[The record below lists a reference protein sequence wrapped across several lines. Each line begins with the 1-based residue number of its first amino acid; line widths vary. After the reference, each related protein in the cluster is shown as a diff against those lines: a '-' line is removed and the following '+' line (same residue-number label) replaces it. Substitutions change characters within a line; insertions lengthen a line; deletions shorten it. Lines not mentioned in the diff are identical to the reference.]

1 MPVHIKAAPEPPR
14 ATAWLSHRLET
25 LVHDFPQIADT
36 ERATVK
42 GGYDFDVVI
51 VGSGYGGS
59 VAAAELSSCKDV
71 QGQSLKI
78 CVLERGKEYLA
89 GMFPSRLADLGGHI
103 RFATPFA
110 KRQRGVF
117 DGLYDLR
124 CSDDAV
130 ALVACGL
137 GGGSLINAGV
147 MEMPLLEIFREARW
161 PTKIRRDTNLEE
173 TGKRLRDWLGAK
185 PIRVTKPFLAK
196 SEAIR
201 NLAGGKARPAHITV
215 ASDCHTNHA
224 GVAMSKCRRCGDCA
238 TGCNYN
244 AKESLD
250 LNLLRLARQSGVR
263 IVTGATVLRVLRAGE
278 GWQLDVN
285 HTDGHLRDN
294 QRKPFALLARRV
306 ILAAGT
312 FGSTEILMRSQI
324 RGIKFSDQ
332 LGSKFS
338 ANGDMLV
345 VAHDLAARV
354 NGVADETE
362 DPAPNT
368 KSEDCGRAVGPTIT
382 AMIDLRDGNAA
393 TDLVIQ
399 DLAVPGPLRRLFEES
414 ATTFDVLNRVADGDW
429 AKHEPDPS
437 RVDDAAVNP
446 AAITNSL
453 VLAMIGR
460 DDAEG
465 ALALGPSMQNSADE
479 MQGDPEK
486 MRADGMQKDAEK
498 LRADGVQKDAE
509 KLLADGM
516 LTVRWPELRLDP
528 RLENHHARLGKL
540 LRESGLGGR
549 LVNNLLW
556 RPLSDRL
563 EAVFGRQR
571 GPLLTVHPLGG
582 CAMGDDVRQG
592 VTDHCGRVFDAAAVG
607 LRRTHEGLIV
617 LDGSV
622 VPTSLGINPALT
634 IAVLALRA
642 ITELKEEWQLSGG
655 RLINAPLPG
664 NSRGETRPIYSTPRT
679 NPAPTPTSIELTEQV
694 RGKVPLA
701 MRGNGVKPHMVE
713 LTLTTKPVV
722 LTDLYALQ
730 TPRGRCLPIAHGR
743 LRILRAGK
751 EFDPIADQAYESH
764 VALEAE
770 ISGSL
775 HLFDL
780 EKSRP
785 VPRMLRAILAWALN
799 RGMRDFAYRLVRQG
813 QEWLRFTPPSG
824 GASHLRLLDILH
836 LCSRAGGVRLIE
848 YDLHIDKVVEPEDL
862 GTGARFDSSLFTQ
875 KKIRAVK
882 RLTYARGASPWQQ
895 LMEMSVEVFPQM
907 SKTVIGKKLP
917 SLELNKRYLA
927 RQSVP
932 LLRIVGQQDRV
943 AALAD
948 LASFILYGF
957 RVVLQIHALSFR
969 RPDPPSAREP
979 QRLPGAVP
987 GLPAP
992 QIDWLTLK
1000 GQLSPP
1006 IRIRLAR
1013 YDGSSAKVIEKGV
1026 PKRPVLLIHGYSA
1039 SGTTFAHA
1047 AVPGNLAQSL
1057 CDAGRD
1063 VWVLDMRSSSGLT
1076 TATGGWSFEEM
1087 AENDI
1092 PIAVQHVLA
1101 ATGQE
1106 RLDVVCHC
1114 MGAAMFSMAV
1124 LGEHDRRNLHNKIGR
1139 VVFSQ
1144 VGPAM
1149 LLSSANVLAA
1159 YVMRYVRYFLQ
1170 LEDYVFSPHGDISL
1184 AGQLLDRALSAM
1196 WLPSDEYRREN
1207 PLWPPGKA
1215 TPWVGTR
1222 HRMDALYARTFSLN
1236 NLSDLVLDH
1245 IDDFFGPL
1253 SVETVSQVIHFAGFN
1268 TVTDRAGINRYVLP
1282 DRVRDRLRFPM
1293 MSIHG
1298 AENGLVAPSTLRLMR
1313 NMLKGAGVPHLNSS
1327 LHAVEAVQSEEE
1339 IRDLID
1345 KSGQFLA
1352 LGQPSYLTWCIAGH
1366 GHQDCLIGKDA
1377 SSICGVIAKYLGM
1390 PDISDMPGPLEEKP

>member
-1 MPVHIKAAPEPPR
+1 VPVNTKAAPELPR
-14 ATAWLSHRLET
+14 ATAWLSRGLEA
-25 LVHDFPQIADT
+25 LVNDLPRIADPQRT
-36 ERATVK
+36 PVK
-42 GGYDFDVVI
+42 GEYDFDVVI

-59 VAAAELSSCKDV
+59 VAAAELSSCKDA
-71 QGQSLKI
+71 QGQPLKI

-89 GMFPSRLADLGGHI
+89 GMFPSRLADLAGHV
-103 RFATPFA
+103 RFATPLA
-110 KRQRGVF
+110 ERQRGVF
-117 DGLYDLR
+117 DGLYDMR
-124 CSDDAV
+124 WSDDAV

-147 MEMPLLEIFREARW
+147 MEMPLPQIFQEARW
-161 PTKIRRDTNLEE
+161 PTKIRKDTKLAE
-173 TGKRLRDWLGAK
+173 TAERLRDWLGA
-185 PIRVTKPFLAK
+185 RAMVATTTPFLAK
-196 SEAIR
+196 SEAIK

-215 ASDCHTNHA
+215 ASDCHTNSA
-224 GVAMSKCRRCGDCA
+224 GVAMSECRLCGDCA

-250 LNLLRLARQSGVR
+250 LNLLRLARQSEAR
-263 IVTGATVLRVLRAGE
+263 IVTGATVLRVLPADE
-278 GWQLDVN
+278 GWRLVVN
-285 HTDGHLRDN
+285 HTDAHLRDN
-294 QRKPFALLARRV
+294 QRKPFALLAKRV

-312 FGSTEILMRSQI
+312 FGSTEILMRSQVG
-324 RGIKFSDQ
+324 GIKFSDQ
-332 LGSKFS
+332 LGRKFS

-345 VAHDLAARV
+345 IAHDLAARV
-354 NGVADETE
+354 NGVADETQ
-362 DPAPNT
+362 DPAPSNP
-368 KSEDCGRAVGPTIT
+368 SEHGGRAIGPTIT
-382 AMIDLRDGNAA
+382 AMIDLREGNAD

-414 ATTFDVLNRVADGDW
+414 TTTYDVLNRVADGDW
-429 AKHEPDPS
+429 AKHEPNPS
-437 RVDDAAVNP
+437 RADDAAVNP
-446 AAITNSL
+446 TAITNSL

-465 ALALGPSMQNSADE
+465 ELTPGVSMQNNADE
-479 MQGDPEK
+479 IQNS
-486 MRADGMQKDAEK
+486 
-498 LRADGVQKDAE
+498 
-509 KLLADGM
+509 DGM

-528 RLENHHARLGKL
+528 RLENHHKRLGGL

-556 RPLSDRL
+556 RPLSDKL

-607 LRRTHEGLIV
+607 LKRTHEGLIV

-655 RLINAPLPG
+655 RLTNAPLPE
-664 NSRGETRPIYSTPRT
+664 NSRGDTRPVYSTPRT
-679 NPAPTPTSIELTEQV
+679 NPTPTRTSIELTEQV

-701 MRGNGVKPHMVE
+701 MRGGGAKPHMVE

-722 LTDLYALQ
+722 LADLYALR
-730 TPRGRCLPIAHGR
+730 TPGGRCLPIAQGR
-743 LRILRAGK
+743 LRILREGK
-751 EFDPIADQAYESH
+751 EFDPIADQAYESD

-775 HLFDL
+775 RLFDL
-780 EKSRP
+780 EESRP
-785 VPRMLRAILAWALN
+785 LRRTLRAVPAWAVN
-799 RGMRDFAYRLVRQG
+799 RGLRDVAYSLVRRG
-813 QEWLRFTPPSG
+813 QEWLRLTPPG
-824 GASHLRLLDILH
+824 GAPAHVRLLDILH

-848 YDLHIDKVVEPEDL
+848 YDLQIDKVVEPDGLSKGVKADE
-862 GTGARFDSSLFTQ
+862 GARFDSSLFAQ

-882 RLTYARGASPWQQ
+882 RLTYARGASPWTQ
-895 LMEMSVEVFPQM
+895 LMEMSVETFPRM
-907 SKTVIGKKLP
+907 RKTILGKKLP

-927 RQSVP
+927 RQGVP
-932 LLRIVGQQDRV
+932 LLRIVDQQDRV

-948 LASFILYGF
+948 LVSFMLYGL

-969 RPDPPSAREP
+969 RPDPPSTREP

-987 GLPAP
+987 GLPTP
-992 QIDWLTLK
+992 QIDWLTLDD
-1000 GQLSPP
+1000 QESPP

-1013 YDGSSAKVIEKGV
+1013 YDGSSAKAIENGV

-1047 AVPGNLAQSL
+1047 AVPGNLAQTL

-1076 TATGGWSFEEM
+1076 TATGSWPFEKM
-1087 AENDI
+1087 AEEDI
-1092 PIAVQHVLA
+1092 PIAIQHVLA
-1101 ATGQE
+1101 ATKQE
-1106 RLDVVCHC
+1106 KLDVVGHC

-1159 YVMRYVRYFLQ
+1159 YIMRYVRYFLQ
-1170 LEDYVFSPHGDISL
+1170 LEDYVFSEHGDISL

-1196 WLPSDEYRREN
+1196 RLPPDEYRREN

-1236 NLSDLVLDH
+1236 NLSDMVLDN

-1282 DRVRDRLRFPM
+1282 DRVRDRLKFPM

-1298 AENGLVAPSTLRLMR
+1298 AENGLVDPSTLRLMR
-1313 NMLKGAGVPHLNSS
+1313 NMLRGAGVPHLNAS
-1327 LHAVEAVQSEEE
+1327 LRVVEAVQSDEE
-1339 IRDLID
+1339 IRHLID
-1345 KSGQFLA
+1345 KNCALLA

-1390 PDISDMPGPLEEKP
+1390 PDIPGPSLEDKP

>member
-14 ATAWLSHRLET
+14 ATTWLSRGLEA

-36 ERATVK
+36 PRTTVN
-42 GGYDFDVVI
+42 GGYDFDIVI

-89 GMFPSRLADLGGHI
+89 GMFPSRLADLGGHV

-147 MEMPLLEIFREARW
+147 MEMPLPEIFREARW
-161 PTKIRRDTNLEE
+161 PTKIRRDTKLAE
-173 TGKRLRDWLGAK
+173 TAERLRDWLGAK
-185 PIRVTKPFLAK
+185 PIRTTTKPFLAK

-224 GVAMSKCRRCGDCA
+224 GVAMSECRRCGDCA

-294 QRKPFALLARRV
+294 QRNPFALLARRV

-332 LGSKFS
+332 LGGKFS

-362 DPAPNT
+362 DPAPNI
-368 KSEDCGRAVGPTIT
+368 KSENCGRAVGPTIT

-429 AKHEPDPS
+429 AKHEPNPS
-437 RVDDAAVNP
+437 RADDAAVNP

-465 ALALGPSMQNSADE
+465 ALALEASRQNSVDEMQDDADE
-479 MQGDPEK
+479 M
-486 MRADGMQKDAEK
+486 R
-498 LRADGVQKDAE
+498 
-509 KLLADGM
+509 ADGM

-528 RLENHHARLGKL
+528 RLENHHARLDSL

-592 VTDHCGRVFDAAAVG
+592 VTDHCGRVFDAAAIG
-607 LRRTHEGLIV
+607 LRRTHAGLIV

-642 ITELKEEWQLSGG
+642 ITELKGEWQLSGG
-655 RLINAPLPG
+655 RLTNAPLSG

-679 NPAPTPTSIELTEQV
+679 NAAPTPTSIELTEQV
-694 RGKVPLA
+694 RGKIPLA
-701 MRGNGVKPHMVE
+701 VRGRGVKPHTVE
-713 LTLTTKPVV
+713 LTLTTKPVA
-722 LTDLYALQ
+722 LADLFALQ

-743 LRILRAGK
+743 LRVLRAGK
-751 EFDPIADQAYESH
+751 EFDPIADQAYESD

-780 EKSRP
+780 EESRP
-785 VPRMLRAILAWALN
+785 VPRMLRAVLAWALN
-799 RGMRDFAYRLVRQG
+799 RGVRDFAYRLVRQG
-813 QEWLRFTPPSG
+813 QEWLRLTPPSG
-824 GASHLRLLDILH
+824 EPSHLRLLDILH

-862 GTGARFDSSLFTQ
+862 GTGVRFDSSLFAQ
-875 KKIRAVK
+875 KKIRGVK
-882 RLTYARGASPWQQ
+882 RLTYARGASPWTQ
-895 LMEMSVEVFPQM
+895 LMEMSVEAFPQM
-907 SKTVIGKKLP
+907 RKAIVRKKLS

-927 RQSVP
+927 RQGVP
-932 LLRIVGQQDRV
+932 LLRIVDQQDRV

-969 RPDPPSAREP
+969 RPDPPSTREP

-992 QIDWLTLK
+992 QIDWLTLD
-1000 GQLSPP
+1000 GQPSPP

-1013 YDGSSAKVIEKGV
+1013 YDGRSAKAVENGV
-1026 PKRPVLLIHGYSA
+1026 PKRPVLLVHGYSA

-1076 TATGGWSFEEM
+1076 TATGSWAFEEM

-1092 PIAVQHVLA
+1092 PIAIQHVLA

-1124 LGEHDRRNLHNKIGR
+1124 LGGHDRRTLHNKIGR

-1144 VGPAM
+1144 VGPVM

-1170 LEDYVFSPHGDISL
+1170 LDDYVFSPHGDISL

-1196 WLPSDEYRREN
+1196 RLPSDEYRREN

-1282 DRVRDRLRFPM
+1282 DRVRDRLKFPM

-1298 AENGLVAPSTLRLMR
+1298 AENGLVAPSTLTLMR

-1327 LHAVEAVQSEEE
+1327 LHAVEAVQSDEE
-1339 IRDLID
+1339 IRHLID
-1345 KSGQFLA
+1345 KSRQFLG

-1377 SSICGVIAKYLGM
+1377 PSICGVIAKYLGM
-1390 PDISDMPGPLEEKP
+1390 PDMPGPLEDKP

>member
-1 MPVHIKAAPEPPR
+1 MPVKTNAAPELPR
-14 ATAWLSHRLET
+14 ATAWLSRGLEA
-25 LVHDFPQIADT
+25 LVNDLPRIADPQRT
-36 ERATVK
+36 PVK
-42 GGYDFDVVI
+42 GEYDFDVVI

-59 VAAAELSSCKDV
+59 VAAAELSSCKDA
-71 QGQSLKI
+71 QGQPLKI

-89 GMFPSRLADLGGHI
+89 GMFPSRLADLAGHI
-103 RFATPFA
+103 RFTTPA
-110 KRQRGVF
+110 AERQRGVL
-117 DGLYDLR
+117 DGLYDMR
-124 CSDDAV
+124 WSDDAA

-147 MEMPLLEIFREARW
+147 MEMPLPQIFHEARW
-161 PTKIRRDTNLEE
+161 PTKIRRDTRLAE
-173 TGKRLRDWLGAK
+173 TAERLRAWLGAR
-185 PIRVTKPFLAK
+185 PMVATNQPFLAK
-196 SEAIR
+196 TEAFGS
-201 NLAGGKARPAHITV
+201 LAGGKARPAHITV
-215 ASDCHTNHA
+215 ASDCHPNSA
-224 GVAMSKCRRCGDCA
+224 GVAMSECRRCGDCG

-250 LNLLRLARQSGVR
+250 LNLLRLAQQSGVR
-263 IVTGATVLRVLRAGE
+263 IVTGATVLRVSPADER
-278 GWQLDVN
+278 WQLDVN
-285 HTDGHLRDN
+285 HTDAHLRDS
-294 QRKPFALLARRV
+294 QRKPFALLAKRV

-312 FGSTEILMRSQI
+312 FGSTEILIRSQVEGT
-324 RGIKFSDQ
+324 RFSDQ
-332 LGSKFS
+332 LGRKFS

-345 VAHDLAARV
+345 IAHDLAARV
-354 NGVADETE
+354 NAVADETQ
-362 DPAPNT
+362 DPVPNNPG
-368 KSEDCGRAVGPTIT
+368 EPGGRAIGPTIT
-382 AMIDLRDGNAA
+382 AMLDLREGNAD

-414 ATTFDVLNRVADGDW
+414 TTTFDVLNRVADGDW
-429 AKHEPDPS
+429 TKHQPNPS
-437 RVDDAAVNP
+437 RADDAAVNP

-465 ALALGPSMQNSADE
+465 ELTPGGPIQDN
-479 MQGDPEK
+479 
-486 MRADGMQKDAEK
+486 
-498 LRADGVQKDAE
+498 
-509 KLLADGM
+509 ADGM

-528 RLENHHARLGKL
+528 RLENHHTRLGRL

-556 RPLSDRL
+556 RPLSDKL
-563 EAVFGRQR
+563 ESVFGRQR

-592 VTDHCGRVFDAAAVG
+592 VTDHCGRVFDAAAAG
-607 LRRTHEGLIV
+607 IKRTHEGLIV

-655 RLINAPLPG
+655 RLTSAPALQNSPG
-664 NSRGETRPIYSTPRT
+664 DARPVYSTPRT
-679 NPAPTPTSIELTEQV
+679 NPKPTRTSIELTEQV

-701 MRGNGVKPHMVE
+701 IRGSGLKPHLVE

-722 LTDLYALQ
+722 LADLYTQ
-730 TPRGRCLPIAHGR
+730 QPPKGRCLPIANGR
-743 LRILRAGK
+743 LRILREGK
-751 EFDPIADQAYESH
+751 EFDPVADQAYESDI
-764 VALEAE
+764 ALEAE

-775 HLFDL
+775 RLFDL
-780 EKSRP
+780 EESRP
-785 VPRMLRAILAWALN
+785 LQRTLRAVLAWAVN
-799 RGMRDFAYRLVRQG
+799 RGIRDVAYGLVRRG
-813 QEWLRFTPPSG
+813 QEWLRLLPPG
-824 GASHLRLLDILH
+824 GGPSHAKLLDILH

-848 YDLHIDKVVEPEDL
+848 YDLYIDKVVEPDELDKAVKVDE
-862 GTGARFDSSLFTQ
+862 GARFDSSLFAQ

-882 RLTYARGASPWQQ
+882 RLKYARGASPWTQ
-895 LMEMSVEVFPQM
+895 LLEMSVVAFPQM
-907 SKTVIGKKLP
+907 RKTIVGKKQP

-927 RQSVP
+927 RQGVP
-932 LLRIVGQQDRV
+932 LLRIVDQQDRV

-969 RPDPPSAREP
+969 RPDPPSTRGP

-987 GLPAP
+987 GLPTP
-992 QIDWLTLK
+992 QIDWLTLDD
-1000 GQLSPP
+1000 QQSPQ

-1013 YDGSSAKVIEKGV
+1013 YNGSSAKAIENGV

-1047 AVPGNLAQSL
+1047 AVPGNLAQTL

-1063 VWVLDMRSSSGLT
+1063 VWVLDMRSSSGLI
-1076 TATGGWSFEEM
+1076 TATGSWPFEAM
-1087 AENDI
+1087 AEEDI

-1101 ATGQE
+1101 VTGQE
-1106 RLDVVCHC
+1106 KLDVVGHC

-1149 LLSSANVLAA
+1149 LLSPANVLAA
-1159 YVMRYVRYFLQ
+1159 YIMRYVRYFLQ
-1170 LEDYVFSPHGDISL
+1170 LEDYVFSPHGDIPI

-1196 WLPSDEYRREN
+1196 RVPPEEYRREN

-1222 HRMDALYARTFSLN
+1222 HRMDALYARTFSLK
-1236 NLSDLVLDH
+1236 NLSDLVLDN

-1282 DRVRDRLRFPM
+1282 DRVRDRLKFPM

-1298 AENGLVAPSTLRLMR
+1298 AENGLVDPSTLRLMR
-1313 NMLKGAGVPHLNSS
+1313 NMLRGAGVPHLNSS
-1327 LHAVEAVQSEEE
+1327 LHAVEAVQSDEE
-1339 IRDLID
+1339 IRHLID
-1345 KSGQFLA
+1345 KSRQLLA
-1352 LGQPSYLTWCIAGH
+1352 LGQPSYLTWCIGGH

-1390 PDISDMPGPLEEKP
+1390 PDILGPSLEDKP